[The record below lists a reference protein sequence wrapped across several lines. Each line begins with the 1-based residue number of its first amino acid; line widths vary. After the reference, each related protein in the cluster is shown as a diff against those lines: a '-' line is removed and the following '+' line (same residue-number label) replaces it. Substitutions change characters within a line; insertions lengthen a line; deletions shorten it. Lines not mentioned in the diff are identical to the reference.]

1 MEIID
6 VTMFGTG
13 VGLVIIGWVVGNV
26 VSMVFQIFKNATKG
40 F

>member
-26 VSMVFQIFKNATKG
+26 VGMVFQIFKNATKG